1 MINEKKLKAALKVDV
16 INFNINYNTGNVVK
30 KQ

>member
-1 MINEKKLKAALKVDV
+1 MKKKLKAALKVDV
-16 INFNINYNTGNVVK
+16 IYLNINYNTGNVVK